1 MTTSELNRD
10 IKRLLK
16 EDRLYSETS
25 KEVHLENLRREF
37 LRLERADHSFEYMNR
52 TSILIMLRLNLK
64 HRFVAFHTFGLFID
78 LEKLA

>member
-16 EDRLYSETS
+16 EDRLYTDTS

-37 LRLERADHSFEYMNR
+37 LRLERADRNFEYINR
-52 TSILIMLRLNLK
+52 TSILIMLSLNLK
-64 HRFVAFHTFGLFID
+64 HRFVALHTFGLFID
-78 LEKLA
+78 LSKL